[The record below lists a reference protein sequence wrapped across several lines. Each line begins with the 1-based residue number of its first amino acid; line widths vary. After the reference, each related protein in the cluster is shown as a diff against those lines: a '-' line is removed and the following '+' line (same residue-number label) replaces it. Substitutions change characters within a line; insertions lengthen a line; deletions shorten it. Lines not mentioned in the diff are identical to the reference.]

1 MRTIDLLKNLIEK
14 SPNWTQNKVGNE
26 IGVSSQNMSNRMN
39 LKGAPKTDFVAKVLD
54 ALGYR
59 LVVVPKGANLPQGSI
74 VIDPC
79 AEDACAEGDKPADAP
94 KNPMKPANWTEPDGA
109 ATHRRD
115 WTDKYYGGGE

>member
-74 VIDPC
+74 VIDPS
-79 AEDACAEGDKPADAP
+79 AEEADAAEPITSDPP
-94 KNPMKPANWTEPDGA
+94 KKPMKPINWVEPEETGS
-109 ATHRRD
+109 HRRD
-115 WTDKYYGGGE
+115 WTDKYYGGCE

>member
-74 VIDPC
+74 VIDPS
-79 AEDACAEGDKPADAP
+79 AEDADAADPITSDPP
-94 KNPMKPANWTEPDGA
+94 KKPMKPINWVEPEETGP
-109 ATHRRD
+109 HRRD

>member
-1 MRTIDLLKNLIEK
+1 
-14 SPNWTQNKVGNE
+14 
-26 IGVSSQNMSNRMN
+26 MSNRMN

-59 LVVVPKGANLPQGSI
+59 LVVVPKGSNLPQGSI

-94 KNPMKPANWTEPDGA
+94 KSPMKPANWTEPDGA

>member
-74 VIDPC
+74 VIDPS
-79 AEDACAEGDKPADAP
+79 AEEADAADPIPSDHP
-94 KNPMKPANWTEPDGA
+94 KKPMKPINWVEPEEMEA
-109 ATHRRD
+109 FRRD
-115 WTDKYYGGGE
+115 WTDKYYGGCE